1 MKKDVAKENLSR
13 NERIISG
20 LKLALFLYLFILA
33 IQIIKSSS
41 ALLAPNLNQFFV
53 QGMSPIKAIATGWFA
68 TVLVQSS
75 GAVGSIVATFTG
87 TGILSFNT
95 AVYVLMGALIGTAI
109 TALLI
114 SLITVSQKRRDFRHG
129 FEIGLCY
136 SIYSLLLVAVVFIL
150 ELFFGLY
157 SKLSLYI
164 ASRIGNSI
172 SLGKFPDWINALTE
186 PLTNILFSR
195 FNSILMILLGL
206 GILLFTLR
214 YIGKS
219 VVGVFGGE
227 EPARR
232 FINKNFNSKI
242 KAYFLG
248 VFLTMIVFSSSITVS
263 LLVPLAVTRLI
274 TLKRAV
280 PFIIGAGLG
289 TQVDVFLASILVGH
303 VNALATFFA
312 LFLFGITGAIIFLPQ
327 SDRIW
332 KLTKYLSKRIF
343 KISRKT
349 ALYVFLA
356 FILLP
361 LVLVLV
367 L

>member
-1 MKKDVAKENLSR
+1 MEKKVTKENL
-13 NERIISG
+13 NKKERIISG
-20 LKLALFLYLFILA
+20 FKLLAFLYLFIFA
-33 IQIIKSSS
+33 IQIIKNASSILS
-41 ALLAPNLNQFFV
+41 PNLHQFFV
-53 QGMSPIKAIATGWFA
+53 QGMSPLKAIATGWFA

-87 TGILSFNT
+87 AGILSFDT

-136 SIYSLLLVAVVFIL
+136 SLYSLLLVAVIFTL

-157 SKLSLYI
+157 SKLSLAI
-164 ASRIGNSI
+164 ASKIGDSI
-172 SLGKFPDWINALTE
+172 SLGRFPDWINALTE
-186 PLTNILFSR
+186 PLTDILFSR
-195 FNSILMILLGL
+195 FNSIIMILLGL

-232 FINKNFNSKI
+232 FMNKNFDSKL

-248 VFLTMIVFSSSITVS
+248 VFLTMLVFSSSITVS
-263 LLVPLAVTRLI
+263 LLVPLAVSRLI

-289 TQVDVFLASILVGH
+289 TQVDVFLASLLVGH

-312 LFLFGITGAIIFLPQ
+312 LFLFGITGAIVFLPQ

-343 KISRKT
+343 HISRKT

-356 FILLP
+356 FILIP
-361 LVLVLV
+361 LVLVLI